1 MPKLFP
7 IHIEVE
13 EAFVGQVIR
22 RLNAMPGV
30 AKFNFDMMAKR
41 IARAATN
48 GDGTPRKNTG
58 MRFEK
63 TGQEFITGLLAK
75 HFNWEPHYEARCQP
89 KICVPHLKPMAA
101 RPNPYHRNCSR

>member
-75 HFNWEPHYEARCQP
+75 RPMSTKDLRAAFEADG
-89 KICVPHLKPMAA
+89 
-101 RPNPYHRNCSR
+101 SR